1 MKKLKSISILICI
14 VTVLL
19 ISCEDD
25 TGIFND
31 SYKHLYGTWKLY
43 ATSGGYDG
51 HGYELTFDY
60 LIVEKI
66 DNYRIL
72 RNDTIQEYGRI
83 IIENQDNDELI
94 IEFAPKESNRSFLA
108 FPSASVYF
116 SGIDT
121 LSLNATINDLYNYHF
136 ERK

>member
-14 VTVLL
+14 EIVLL

-31 SYKHLYGTWKLY
+31 SFKHFYGEWKLY
-43 ATSGGYDG
+43 ATSGGWDG
-51 HGYELTFDY
+51 QGYELTFDY

-72 RNDTIQEYGRI
+72 RNDTIQEFGKI
-83 IIENQDNDELI
+83 IIVDQDNDELI
-94 IEFAPKESNRSFLA
+94 IEFESKELKRPLLA
-108 FPSASVYF
+108 FPSARVHLRGS
-116 SGIDT
+116 DT
-121 LSLNATINDLYNYHF
+121 LSLNSNVPDLYNYHF
-136 ERK
+136 IRK